1 MKRAVV
7 TGLALVF
14 GTGAA
19 LLPEA
24 VAQTKMTGGIR
35 GKVLDEQGKA
45 LDGVKLDFEFK
56 GESRQKIT
64 ASHTTDKKGGFV
76 RMGLRSGPWRIA
88 FSKDGYQTYQL
99 DTELSAGGF
108 SEVEDVVLKVGGPAA
123 AAAPAPAAGEVVPVL
138 PPESGTMKHVYN
150 NAVEASRAGNLDEAE
165 ALYKEIIANLPG
177 VGEIHYNLGHIY
189 VRKNDLA
196 SAEASFRTA
205 VALQPQKPE
214 AYIALQAIYAS
225 GGKTHEAADL
235 MIQAAPSFEQ
245 DAKFQFVVGTACV
258 NAGKSQEAAAA
269 FRKVA
274 DLDPSNREAHFH
286 LATLAV
292 GENKVN
298 DALAELQQ
306 YIAGTGQDPQNLA
319 TAKRLLDALK
329 PRK

>member
-1 MKRAVV
+1 M
-7 TGLALVF
+7 
-14 GTGAA
+14 
-19 LLPEA
+19 
-24 VAQTKMTGGIR
+24 
-35 GKVLDEQGKA
+35 
-45 LDGVKLDFEFK
+45 
-56 GESRQKIT
+56 
-64 ASHTTDKKGGFV
+64 
-76 RMGLRSGPWRIA
+76 
-88 FSKDGYQTYQL
+88 
-99 DTELSAGGF
+99 
-108 SEVEDVVLKVGGPAA
+108 
-123 AAAPAPAAGEVVPVL
+123 
-138 PPESGTMKHVYN
+138 
-150 NAVEASRAGNLDEAE
+150 
-165 ALYKEIIANLPG
+165 
-177 VGEIHYNLGHIY
+177 GEIHYNLGHIY